1 MILYHY
7 TNLPAGVKIMQEGFL
22 RVTNEMQNPALW
34 FSKHQVFD
42 PSALKM
48 YKTDV
53 GMRRYKSVQ
62 EQAENIGC
70 MRFIYD
76 NSDKNLTNWKDY
88 SILSGLSRHDRRR
101 MEKSYTN
108 EGTKPSDWF
117 CSLED
122 MDINKMVA
130 LEVWI
135 DNWVD
140 AINREAINTAINN
153 ARHLKQS
160 ESIQCETTKI
170 EKGSCGCC

>member
-1 MILYHY
+1 
-7 TNLPAGVKIMQEGFL
+7 
-22 RVTNEMQNPALW
+22 
-34 FSKHQVFD
+34 
-42 PSALKM
+42 
-48 YKTDV
+48 
-53 GMRRYKSVQ
+53 
-62 EQAENIGC
+62 
-70 MRFIYD
+70 
-76 NSDKNLTNWKDY
+76 
-88 SILSGLSRHDRRR
+88 
-101 MEKSYTN
+101 
-108 EGTKPSDWF
+108 
-117 CSLED
+117 

>member
-1 MILYHY
+1 
-7 TNLPAGVKIMQEGFL
+7 
-22 RVTNEMQNPALW
+22 
-34 FSKHQVFD
+34 
-42 PSALKM
+42 
-48 YKTDV
+48 
-53 GMRRYKSVQ
+53 
-62 EQAENIGC
+62 
-70 MRFIYD
+70 
-76 NSDKNLTNWKDY
+76 
-88 SILSGLSRHDRRR
+88 

-153 ARHLKQS
+153 ARHLKQT